1 VVTGCTVTRT
11 LSVDE
16 PAGPLT
22 VSWKPSVDSS
32 AGAVNVA
39 TCWSAPVNV
48 TAGPEVCVQA

>member
-1 VVTGCTVTRT
+1 MTRT